1 MAKFRD
7 YHRKSY
13 VNPFFGVGR
22 RGVAAKNKHRR
33 GFGSWRV
40 KLVAFLF
47 IILLGAGI
55 YFVFFSPYFS
65 IKNIE
70 ISGLEKI
77 SYDELRGMVD
87 KEISSRRFFIF
98 NQNNIFIFN
107 EKEIRDK
114 VYGKYALNF
123 IKVDK
128 SLPGTIKISLEEKKP
143 ALIWKTTDKFYVVDF
158 DGAIIREITQTEV
171 GEYQGNQSGAKMAT
185 VFDESNTS
193 VANKDKVLSGQAV
206 GAITDIQNNLS
217 RATGLVILNFVIADR
232 NDSTLKCI
240 TGDGWGAYFSLINDL
255 NAQINKLTAFLM
267 DKKQEERKGLEYVD
281 LRFEDRVYYK

>member
-7 YHRKSY
+7 YHKKSY
-13 VNPFFGVGR
+13 VNPFFGVGK

-33 GFGSWRV
+33 GFGSWRN
-40 KLVAFLF
+40 KF
-47 IILLGAGI
+47 IFISSAVIIGVGI
-55 YFVFFSPYFS
+55 YFIFFSPYFS
-65 IKNIE
+65 IKKIE
-70 ISGLEKI
+70 TSGLEKI

-87 KEISSRRFFIF
+87 EQISSRRFFIF
-98 NQNNIFIFN
+98 SQNNIFIFD
-107 EKEIRDK
+107 EKEISDK

-123 IKVDK
+123 VKVNK

-171 GEYQGNQSGAKMAT
+171 SEYQGNRFGAKMAT
-185 VFDESNTS
+185 VFDDSNTS

-255 NAQINKLTAFLM
+255 NAQINKLTTFLM
-267 DKKQEERKGLEYVD
+267 DKKQEERKRLEYVD